1 MPSGGRLLGQSGCSA
16 RCCSSS
22 GWPRSRSSSSSCCRT
37 RRRRR
42 AAGRRSRSAPPLGL
56 HGSVVD
62 NYVRFLSKIV
72 HGDLGTS
79 TANGHSVTTI
89 VTTAA
94 PITAGLVLG
103 GAVIWLAIAIPLG
116 LLSALR
122 PSSRAGKAGGVLAV
136 VGLSLQPL
144 WLGLVLSWLFGGRA
158 RLVPARRLLR
168 HARPRARLRRPAA
181 VGVPHGPAVDG
192 VRVDLRSR
200 VRAPRPGA
208 LTADVC
214 ATPTCARPAPRACPN
229 GASCVRTCCRRR
241 VRPMLSAL
249 VLDLGGMAFGLI
261 GATLFVEV
269 AFGIPGLGRT
279 TAQAA
284 VRARLPGAD
293 RRAAVRGRD
302 GRVRE
307 PRRRPGRGASRTG
320 RAPQPRA
327 DSGVGR
333 YVAAVSHRAQAFSK

>member
-1 MPSGGRLLGQSGCSA
+1 MGAYLVRRLLCAVLLFFGLA
-16 RCCSSS
+16 TVTFVIFFLL
-22 GWPRSRSSSSSCCRT
+22 PHT
-37 RRRRR
+37 TPAPRRR
-42 AAGRRSRSAPPLGL
+42 APFPIGPPLGL

-144 WLGLVLSWLFGGRA
+144 WLGLVLSWLFGDELGWFPPGGYCDTLGPEPDCGGPLPWA
-158 RLVPARRLLR
+158 YHMALPWTAFALIYGAAYVRLVRGRSRQTLRDSHVRTAR
-168 HARPRARLRRPAA
+168 AK
-181 VGVPHGPAVDG
+181 GVSEWGI
-192 VRVDLRSR
+192 LRSH
-200 VRAPRPGA
+200 VLPS
-208 LTADVC
+208 T
-214 ATPTCARPAPRACPN
+214 
-229 GASCVRTCCRRR
+229 

-261 GATLFVEV
+261 GVTLFVEV

-284 VRARLPGAD
+284 VRSDFPVLIGVLLFVAATVAFANLVADLVAALLEPGT
-293 RRAAVRGRD
+293 RR
-302 GRVRE
+302 
-307 PRRRPGRGASRTG
+307 S
-320 RAPQPRA
+320 RAPTQVSAATSQP
-327 DSGVGR
+327 
-333 YVAAVSHRAQAFSK
+333 